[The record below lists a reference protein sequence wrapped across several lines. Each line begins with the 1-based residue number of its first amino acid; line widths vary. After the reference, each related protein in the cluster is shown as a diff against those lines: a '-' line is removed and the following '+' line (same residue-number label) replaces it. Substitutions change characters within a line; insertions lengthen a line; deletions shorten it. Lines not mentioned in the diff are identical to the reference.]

1 MPDKLTQLP
10 YESIERVSHQAVPVA
25 AADDDVAA
33 ATLFYCFPKGNA
45 ATAAPTAATLAAC
58 WQLESEINRQ
68 LAAGILTAFG
78 VTQSPSL
85 LNDSSNI
92 N

>member
-10 YESIERVSHQAVPVA
+10 YESIERVSHHA
-25 AADDDVAA
+25 AADDDVAAA

-45 ATAAPTAATLAAC
+45 AAVEATTAAATLAAC

-68 LAAGILTAFG
+68 LAAAILTAFG

-85 LNDSSNI
+85 HDDSSNI

>member
-10 YESIERVSHQAVPVA
+10 YESIERVSHHAAA

-45 ATAAPTAATLAAC
+45 ATAAATLAAC

-68 LAAGILTAFG
+68 LAAAILTAFG

-85 LNDSSNI
+85 HSDSSNI

>member
-10 YESIERVSHQAVPVA
+10 YESIERVSHHAV
-25 AADDDVAA
+25 ADDDVAAA

-45 ATAAPTAATLAAC
+45 AAATAATLAAC

-68 LAAGILTAFG
+68 LAAAILTAFG
-78 VTQSPSL
+78 VSQSPSL
-85 LNDSSNI
+85 HDDSSNI

>member
-45 ATAAPTAATLAAC
+45 AAAAATLAAC

-68 LAAGILTAFG
+68 LAAAILTAFG

-85 LNDSSNI
+85 HDDSSNI

>member
-10 YESIERVSHQAVPVA
+10 YESIERVSHH
-25 AADDDVAA
+25 ADDDVAA

-68 LAAGILTAFG
+68 LAAAILTAFG

>member
-10 YESIERVSHQAVPVA
+10 YESIERVSHH
-25 AADDDVAA
+25 ADDDVAAA

-45 ATAAPTAATLAAC
+45 AATLAAC

-68 LAAGILTAFG
+68 LAAAILTAFG

-85 LNDSSNI
+85 HDDSSNI

>member
-10 YESIERVSHQAVPVA
+10 YESIERVSHHAVA

-45 ATAAPTAATLAAC
+45 AATLAAC

-68 LAAGILTAFG
+68 LAAAILTAFG
-78 VTQSPSL
+78 VTQSRSL
-85 LNDSSNI
+85 HNDSSNI

>member
-10 YESIERVSHQAVPVA
+10 NESIERVSHHA
-25 AADDDVAA
+25 AADDDVAAA

-45 ATAAPTAATLAAC
+45 AATLAAC

-68 LAAGILTAFG
+68 LAAAILTAFG

-85 LNDSSNI
+85 HNDSSNI

>member
-10 YESIERVSHQAVPVA
+10 NESIERVSHHAVA
-25 AADDDVAA
+25 AADDDVAAA

-45 ATAAPTAATLAAC
+45 AAATAATLAAC

-68 LAAGILTAFG
+68 LAAAILTAFG

-85 LNDSSNI
+85 HDDSSNI